1 MTPEL
6 TPMQR
11 RLLAEKVRERFLTG
25 VGDAVQALGGKVQDY
40 LTAQLNVIGA
50 QAENQKR
57 SESWTTYQHQ
67 GRAAWLQGV
76 TSAWRDLLTAG
87 SKPAV
92 PSANTLDFDMGGL
105 TLEDE
110 DAVEYKIITSRLV
123 MAVEEGAGNQIDDLQ
138 LRIKYLEGLDELGLH
153 DLLRPNV
160 LLLPV
165 VEQWGAAGMP
175 KGSWELV
182 NDLVRQHFAA
192 ALKKAASECNE
203 ALIANGVLPT
213 INVKDR
219 MKRGATGARVAR
231 SPASPA
237 GPAPAPVKPEAAES
251 PDSQP
256 AAPPTSSRPRLFGR
270 GTAAGPDTD
279 QGASSTQPATTTGL
293 TEAGTAYDA
302 GAAHEETRMLTNL
315 GPIGRARARAQGV
328 VGQLRRLLAG
338 QATAGA
344 GEDLVA
350 RGASPR
356 LAQAVN
362 QGAERV
368 RTAFAATSGT
378 EIQSFGSADVARVA
392 GRLRQETQALKKE
405 AQTSAEKA
413 TIEIVALM
421 FQAILSEERIPASIR
436 VWFARLQMPVLRVAL
451 SEPEFFGTLEHPG
464 RRLIDRMGSCVMGF
478 DGNEL
483 GGSALEAEIKRIVQ
497 VVEQYPE
504 TGRRVFQL
512 VHDEFQA
519 FLAKFLTEKDS
530 TQKLITMVQQVE
542 QKETLTIQYTIEMTK
557 LLKEM
562 PVRDEVRDFLFKV
575 WAEAMALVAVRHGV
589 KSAEAAQY
597 KKTASDLVW
606 SAGAKPNRSD
616 RARVIQELPD
626 LLQRLRAGMSLLGLD
641 EAAQKEHIKRISDTL
656 AEAFLSK
663 TQVIPLEKFRA
674 MAERLA
680 HLEEFFQEDEAGEVL
695 PDYHGIEAMLG
706 DEAAKVVVVK
716 SGGTR
721 STPAMAAW
729 AQELQ
734 VGAWFK
740 LDHNG
745 QYVTVQYAWRSPT
758 KRLHLFATVGGQSYL
773 FPSGRVADYLQ
784 AGLLLPVEEEALT
797 VRATRDALSKI
808 DANPERLVN

>member
-1 MTPEL
+1 
-6 TPMQR
+6 MQR
-11 RLLAEKVRERFLTG
+11 RLLAEKLRERFLTG
-25 VGDAVQALGGKVQDY
+25 VEDALQELGGKVNDY

-50 QAENQKR
+50 QSENLKR
-57 SESWTTYQHQ
+57 TESWTTYQHR
-67 GRAAWLQGV
+67 GHVAWLQGV
-76 TSAWRDLLTAG
+76 ASAWRDLLKAG

-92 PSANTLDFDMGGL
+92 ASASPLDFDMGGL

-110 DAVEYKIITSRLV
+110 DAVEHKIITSRLV
-123 MAVEEGAGNQIDDLQ
+123 MAVEEKVGSEIDDLQ
-138 LRIKYLEGLDELGLH
+138 LRIKYLEACDELGLH

-165 VEQWGAAGMP
+165 VEQWGVAGMP

-182 NDLVRQHFAA
+182 NDLVRQHFSA
-192 ALKKAASECNE
+192 ALKKVASECNE
-203 ALIANGVLPT
+203 ALIANGILPT

-219 MKRGATGARVAR
+219 MKRGAPGSGAGRAPV
-231 SPASPA
+231 SPAA
-237 GPAPAPVKPEAAES
+237 GPASARETTEA
-251 PDSQP
+251 PDSPP
-256 AAPPTSSRPRLFGR
+256 AATQTSSRPRLFGR
-270 GTAAGPDTD
+270 GSASGPETDLGENETRAGESTGFTAAGT
-279 QGASSTQPATTTGL
+279 
-293 TEAGTAYDA
+293 
-302 GAAHEETRMLTNL
+302 HEETRMLTNL

-356 LAQAVN
+356 LAQAVS

-378 EIQSFGSADVARVA
+378 EIQSFANADVARVA

-575 WAEAMALVAVRHGV
+575 WAEAMALVAVRYGV
-589 KSAEAAQY
+589 KSPEAAQY

-663 TQVIPLEKFRA
+663 TQVIPVEKFKA

-680 HLEEFFQEDEAGEVL
+680 NLEEFFQEDEAGEVL
-695 PDYHGIEAMLG
+695 PDYHSMEAMLG

-716 SGGTR
+716 SGGSR
-721 STPAMAAW
+721 STPAMTAW

-773 FPSGRVADYLQ
+773 FPSARVADYLQ